1 MLKRKRSAEDF
12 AEEIKAHLALEA
24 DDLQHEGLSKDE
36 AQWKARQ
43 QFGNVRAAQ
52 ERFYMRGRWVGLN
65 KLGRDLRFGLR
76 SLRQSPGFAVTAI
89 LTLALG
95 VGANTAVFSVMNA
108 VLLRSLPVS
117 DPSRL
122 VYLRTSNPPRGTGT
136 IDSNET
142 FSYPVYDALRKQT
155 GGVSPL
161 MAYAPLSGSKV
172 AVRYGAQPE
181 EAEGD
186 MVSGAFFSG
195 LGVKLPLGRGFS
207 EQDETNHAPIAV
219 ISYNYWT
226 RRFARNPGVLGQTLF
241 VNGVPMAIVG
251 ITAEGFEGVEGGDR
265 LIFGFHCRA
274 GQS

>member
-1 MLKRKRSAEDF
+1 MAPPDAGDGADSGFERWHARSGGVSMLKRKRSAEDF

-108 VLLRSLPVS
+108 VLLR
-117 DPSRL
+117 
-122 VYLRTSNPPRGTGT
+122 
-136 IDSNET
+136 
-142 FSYPVYDALRKQT
+142 
-155 GGVSPL
+155 
-161 MAYAPLSGSKV
+161 
-172 AVRYGAQPE
+172 
-181 EAEGD
+181 
-186 MVSGAFFSG
+186 
-195 LGVKLPLGRGFS
+195 
-207 EQDETNHAPIAV
+207 
-219 ISYNYWT
+219 
-226 RRFARNPGVLGQTLF
+226 
-241 VNGVPMAIVG
+241 
-251 ITAEGFEGVEGGDR
+251 
-265 LIFGFHCRA
+265 
-274 GQS
+274 